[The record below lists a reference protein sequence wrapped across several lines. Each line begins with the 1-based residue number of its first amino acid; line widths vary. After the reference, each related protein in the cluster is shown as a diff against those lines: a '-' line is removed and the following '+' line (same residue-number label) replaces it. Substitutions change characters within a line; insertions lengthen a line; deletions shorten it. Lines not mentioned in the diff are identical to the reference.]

1 MERVTIWSGATI
13 ESRLHACNSIAS
25 VVSSLISFWMTHAW
39 VYLNPEISY
48 ASGPFRVLPLDSLSL
63 APSPSHYSAP
73 PLLATLLS
81 HLHLSVSF

>member
-25 VVSSLISFWMTHAW
+25 VVVLLISFWMTHAW

-48 ASGPFRVLPLDSLSL
+48 ASGPFRVLPLDSLS
-63 APSPSHYSAP
+63 SPWPLPPPPPAP
-73 PLLATLLS
+73 PPPS
-81 HLHLSVSF
+81 